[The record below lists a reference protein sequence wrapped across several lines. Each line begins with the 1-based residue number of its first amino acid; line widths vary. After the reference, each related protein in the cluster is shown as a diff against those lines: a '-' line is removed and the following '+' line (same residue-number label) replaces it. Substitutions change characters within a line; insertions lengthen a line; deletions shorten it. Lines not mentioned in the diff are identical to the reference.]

1 MKKTTQKLFLE
12 GNTPLPIVRDR
23 RRSLAFFG
31 GALKRFVHPFGRV
44 LLFLS
49 EFWFVEINQ
58 GRIPSISKVG
68 WIRI

>member
-1 MKKTTQKLFLE
+1 MKKTTQKSFFE
-12 GNTPLPIVRDR
+12 GSAPLYTVRER

-31 GALKRFVHPFGRV
+31 GALQRSVHPFGGA
-44 LLFLS
+44 LPFLS

-58 GRIPSISKVG
+58 GRIPSISEVC

>member
-12 GNTPLPIVRDR
+12 GNTPLPIVREH

-31 GALKRFVHPFGRV
+31 GALKRFVHPFGGA
-44 LLFLS
+44 LPFLN

-58 GRIPSISKVG
+58 GRIPSISEVG
-68 WIRI
+68 WI